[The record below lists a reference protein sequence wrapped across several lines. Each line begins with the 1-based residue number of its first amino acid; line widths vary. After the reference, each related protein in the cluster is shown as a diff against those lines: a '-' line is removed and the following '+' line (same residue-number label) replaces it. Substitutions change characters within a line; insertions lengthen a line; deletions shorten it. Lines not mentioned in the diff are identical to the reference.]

1 MLDTALGFSAMVSMI
16 ITALVYF
23 VGREKNKTEQQQKD
37 KLNDIII
44 IFVVTFTVVLF
55 SKLCLGGG
63 NSSSTVL
70 VKQTDM
76 KGGQCPF

>member
-1 MLDTALGFSAMVSMI
+1 MLDTSLGFSAIVSMV

-23 VGREKNKTEQQQKD
+23 VSREKNKTEQQQKD
-37 KLNDIII
+37 KLNDTIIVFI
-44 IFVVTFTVVLF
+44 ITFIVVLF
-55 SKLCLGGG
+55 SKLCLGGES
-63 NSSSTVL
+63 SSSTIL